1 MIFGEIPDLTPSGGH
16 SPCTAPRPWRR
27 RCACLT
33 TSRECRAVRTV
44 APAGK
49 EVKPTALDRRRRLVE
64 KECNSPRVRHCHS
77 QTFSAGVPYLVQFFP
92 ETGLCARSPGWR
104 AEQNIPAREDF
115 QSCKER
121 EKDSR
126 WLNCWW

>member
-16 SPCTAPRPWRR
+16 SPLRGAGRGEGDAP
-27 RCACLT
+27 CLT
-33 TSRECRAVRTV
+33 TCANAGTVRTV

-104 AEQNIPAREDF
+104 ARSKTF
-115 QSCKER
+115 QPERTFNHAKR
-121 EKDSR
+121 EKR
-126 WLNCWW
+126 IHVG